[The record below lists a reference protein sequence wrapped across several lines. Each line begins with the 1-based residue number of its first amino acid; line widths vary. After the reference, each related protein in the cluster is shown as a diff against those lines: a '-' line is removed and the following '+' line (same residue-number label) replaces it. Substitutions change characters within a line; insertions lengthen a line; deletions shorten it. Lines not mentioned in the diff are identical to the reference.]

1 MTSNIVS
8 SDNWKLK
15 CILGTGGFGIV
26 ELWTHIQ
33 NGEKLGKYNYK
44 YTFQI
49 IHILLCKR
57 LFEEKIYIDIKSI
70 IMILAIKR
78 CKWNYSQLTP
88 VQRKRWANEVDIM
101 RRLRHPNIVK
111 TGCIPFKLRNAEE
124 NLPVLC
130 MEYCKKGDLR
140 KVVSYLPV

>member
-1 MTSNIVS
+1 MTSNIAS

-15 CILGTGGFGIV
+15 RILGTGGFGIV
-26 ELWTHIQ
+26 ELWAHAQT
-33 NGEKLGKYNYK
+33 GGKLGKPQYNYK
-44 YTFQI
+44 YIFQI
-49 IHILLCKR
+49 IHILFCKR
-57 LFEEKIYIDIKSI
+57 FSKGKIDINLKLI
-70 IMILAIKR
+70 IMILAIKK

-111 TGCIPFKLRNAEE
+111 TGCVPFKLPNVEE

-140 KVVSYLPV
+140 KVVS

>member
-26 ELWTHIQ
+26 ELWAHQ
-33 NGEKLGKYNYK
+33 NGEKLGKLQYNYK

-49 IHILLCKR
+49 IHILFCKR
-57 LFEEKIYIDIKSI
+57 LFEEKMYIDMKLI

-101 RRLRHPNIVK
+101 SRLRHPNIVK
-111 TGCIPFKLRNAEE
+111 TGCIPFKFPNAEE

-140 KVVSYLPV
+140 KVVS